1 MTETYSKT
9 NDFNGQLDE
18 GQLHEEILAEANITT
33 TLVGVSTSGDVV
45 SIIFQS
51 TISSGERTAL
61 NTLVQNHTPAD
72 PYEPRAFIKLNAPD
86 LADAYTNTDV
96 YYVMM
101 SGMLPSFAKAK
112 VCSIYI
118 TSKATGSPTSYD
130 VRVYDVASGETLA
143 SVNLTNSDKEIN
155 TMTIHINPSMSEN
168 IIEVQA
174 KRNGGTDESCVWVY
188 DVTFEYCV
196 MNC

>member
-1 MTETYSKT
+1 MTETYSKQD
-9 NDFNGQLDE
+9 DFNGQLDE

-61 NTLVQNHTPAD
+61 NTLVQNHTPQAAYD
-72 PYEPRAFIKLNAPD
+72 PRAFIKLNAPD

-96 YYVMM
+96 YYVIM

-112 VCSIYI
+112 ICNIYV

-130 VRVYDVASGETLA
+130 VRVYDVTTGETIA
-143 SVNLTNSDKEIN
+143 SINLNNADKEIN
-155 TMTIHINPSMSEN
+155 TMTINNNPSISEN

-174 KRNGGTDESCVWVY
+174 KRNGGTDESFVWVY
-188 DVTFEYCV
+188 DVTFEYCL
-196 MNC
+196 